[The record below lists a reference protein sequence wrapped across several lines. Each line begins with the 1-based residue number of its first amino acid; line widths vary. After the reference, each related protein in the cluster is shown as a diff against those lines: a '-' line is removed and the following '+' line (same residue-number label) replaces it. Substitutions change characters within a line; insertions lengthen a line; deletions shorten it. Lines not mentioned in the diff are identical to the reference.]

1 MARRPAVTDLP
12 GELRAA
18 LDARLVKNGFSDY
31 SGLAAWLAAEGYE
44 ISRSALHRHGQAL
57 EEDYNEAMAD
67 ARIMLSLAR
76 AAGDMGE
83 AGSEI
88 AAGAAAILQTD
99 IVRTALEIRRT
110 EDPAARAKL
119 LAQLTRAQADVGR
132 LSVSVERHRAEAR
145 AAALADAASRVE
157 HAAQARGLNAEDAR
171 FWREQ
176 VLKGM

>member
-1 MARRPAVTDLP
+1 MARRPGVVDLP
-12 GELRAA
+12 EDLRAE

-31 SGLAAWLAAEGYE
+31 SGQAAWLADEGHD

-57 EEDYNEAMAD
+57 EADYKEAMAD
-67 ARIMLSLAR
+67 ARAMLALAR
-76 AAGDMGE
+76 ASGDMGE

-99 IVRTALEIRRT
+99 IVRTVLEIRHT
-110 EDPAARAKL
+110 EDPAERAKL

-145 AAALADAASRVE
+145 AAALAEQRQKIEALGKTGAISPEALQAVIKAAYE
-157 HAAQARGLNAEDAR
+157 L
-171 FWREQ
+171 
-176 VLKGM
+176 